1 MVITNQEEEG
11 EGRRARAKKAEIII
25 SVKTVLEA
33 RAKNGRFWAGRQPGW
48 GWRFMKRWKF
58 EKSSFFIQGTK
69 GLRARGPKR
78 ALRSSCHNPDSEDY
92 NFTIL
97 S

>member
-11 EGRRARAKKAEIII
+11 EGRGARAKKAEIII

-33 RAKNGRFWAGRQPGW
+33 RAKNGRFWAGAGRAVGRLSLLEIYEEVKIW
-48 GWRFMKRWKF
+48 KIIVFHSRDKRS
-58 EKSSFFIQGTK
+58 EGA
-69 GLRARGPKR
+69 RATV
-78 ALRSSCHNPDSEDY
+78 RSSLR
-92 NFTIL
+92 L